1 MSRIISENYSI
12 NQIINLIFIYYTKK
26 LHFKMLPPT
35 QKALILT
42 QIGSPLHVATTHPT
56 PVLTSGSAIIQVLCA
71 GLLSY
76 SKDIYNGARKYTLPT
91 PSIPG
96 SGAIG
101 RVVAVGNDATS
112 LQMGD
117 LVLCDIYLTG
127 RDDRNVGALLG
138 VHDGHSAA
146 AKRMVHGEWRDST
159 YAEYVKLPLENCFKL
174 NEEKLLASSLP
185 APDGGVGGLGYSVEE
200 LLHITSFAVPYGGL
214 RDVGLD
220 VCETVLIAPATGMF
234 GSAAVKVALAMGANV
249 IAMGRNA
256 AALQQLKTD
265 HPNSKESGGS
275 RLETVLITNDIQTDT
290 AAIARFGMPVDVY
303 FDISPPSASESTHF
317 RSGILS
323 VRHGGRVSL
332 MGGIK
337 GDVAVPLGYVMHA
350 NMTIKGKWMYE
361 RDDVLKLIK
370 LVEGGRLRVDG
381 GSVKKYALEQWE
393 EAFEAAASEAGPGR
407 LVALVP

>member
-1 MSRIISENYSI
+1 
-12 NQIINLIFIYYTKK
+12 
-26 LHFKMLPPT
+26 MLPPVH
-35 QKALILT
+35 KALILT
-42 QIGSPLHVATTHPT
+42 SIGSPLHVATTHPT
-56 PVLTSGSAIIQVLCA
+56 PVLTPGSAIIKVLCA

-101 RVVAVGNDATS
+101 RIVAVGNDATS
-112 LQMGD
+112 LQTGD
-117 LVLCDIYLTG
+117 LVLCDIYLRG

-138 VHDGHSAA
+138 VHDGRSAA

-159 YAEYVKLPLENCFKL
+159 YAEYVKLPLENCFRL
-174 NEEKLLASSLP
+174 NEEKLLGSFSSASTP
-185 APDGGVGGLGYSVEE
+185 NGGGVGGLGYSVEE

-220 VCETVLIAPATGMF
+220 ICETVLIAPATGMF

-256 AALQQLKTD
+256 SALAQLKTD
-265 HPNSKESGGS
+265 HHLTSKESGG
-275 RLETVLITNDIQTDT
+275 RLETVPITNNIQTDT
-290 AAIARFGMPVDVY
+290 AAIASFGLPVDVY
-303 FDISPPSASESTHF
+303 FDISPPSASESTHLK
-317 RSGILS
+317 SGILS

-350 NMTIKGKWMYE
+350 NITIKGKWMYE
-361 RDDVLKLIK
+361 REDVLKLVK
-370 LVEGGRLRVDG
+370 LVENGRLRVDG

-393 EAFEAAASEAGPGR
+393 EAFEVAANEAGPGR

>member
-1 MSRIISENYSI
+1 
-12 NQIINLIFIYYTKK
+12 
-26 LHFKMLPPT
+26 MLPQT
-35 QKALILT
+35 HKALILT
-42 QIGSPLHVATTHPT
+42 SIGEPLHVATSHPT
-56 PVLTSGSAIIQVLCA
+56 PELTAGSAIIKVLCA

-76 SKDIYNGARKYTLPT
+76 SRDIYNGTRKYTLPT

-101 RVVAVGNDATS
+101 RVVALGADATS
-112 LQMGD
+112 LREGD
-117 LVLCDIYLTG
+117 LVLCDIYLRG
-127 RDDRNVGALLG
+127 RDDRDVGALMG
-138 VHDGHSAA
+138 VHDGHSER

-159 YAEYVKLPLENCFKL
+159 YAEYVKLPLENCFRL
-174 NEEKLLASSLP
+174 NEEKLLGP
-185 APDGGVGGLGYSVEE
+185 AMVSAGGGRTGLGYSVEE
-200 LLHITSFAVPYGGL
+200 LLHLTTFAVPYGGL

-249 IAMGRNA
+249 IAMGRNGK
-256 AALQQLKTD
+256 ALEQLQSD
-265 HPNSKESGGS
+265 HLNTTGGTGKGC
-275 RLETVLITNDIQTDT
+275 RLETVLITNNIQAET
-290 AAIARFGMPVDVY
+290 AAIASFGLPVDVY
-303 FDISPPSASESTHF
+303 FDISPPSASESTHL

-337 GDVAVPLGYVMHA
+337 GDVSVPLGHVMHA

-361 RDDVLKLIK
+361 RDDILRLIK
-370 LVEGGRLRVDG
+370 MAESGRLRVDG

-393 EAFEAAASEAGPGR
+393 EAFEVAAREAGPGR
-407 LVALVP
+407 LVALVPESFES

>member
-1 MSRIISENYSI
+1 
-12 NQIINLIFIYYTKK
+12 
-26 LHFKMLPPT
+26 MLPQT
-35 QKALILT
+35 HKALVLT
-42 QIGSPLHVATTHPT
+42 QIGSPLHVSPSHPT
-56 PVLTSGSAIIQVLCA
+56 PVLTPGSAIIKVLCA

-76 SKDIYNGARKYTLPT
+76 SKDIYNGTRKYTLPT

-101 RVVAVGNDATS
+101 RVVALGNDATS

-117 LVLCDIYLTG
+117 LVLCDIYLRG
-127 RDDRNVGALLG
+127 RDNRDVGALLG

-146 AKRMVHGEWRDST
+146 AKRMVHREWRDST
-159 YAEYVKLPLENCFKL
+159 YAEYVKLPLENCFRL
-174 NEEKLLASSLP
+174 DEEKLLGLPSSP
-185 APDGGVGGLGYSVEE
+185 APPYGGGTGGLRYSVEE

-256 AALQQLKTD
+256 SALEQLKSNHLVDTTC
-265 HPNSKESGGS
+265 KESGGGG
-275 RLETVLITNDIQTDT
+275 RLETVLITNNIQTDT
-290 AAIARFGMPVDVY
+290 ATIASFGLPVDVY
-303 FDISPPSASESTHF
+303 FDISPPSASESTHL

-361 RDDVLKLIK
+361 RDDVLRLIK
-370 LVEGGRLRVDG
+370 LVENGRLRVDG

-393 EAFEAAASEAGPGR
+393 EAFEIAANEAGPGR
-407 LVALVP
+407 LVALVPFLDPSSSAVPT

>member
-1 MSRIISENYSI
+1 
-12 NQIINLIFIYYTKK
+12 
-26 LHFKMLPPT
+26 MLPQT
-35 QKALILT
+35 HKALVLT
-42 QIGSPLHVATTHPT
+42 KIGSPLHLSSTHPT
-56 PVLTSGSAIIQVLCA
+56 PVLVPGSAIIKILCA

-76 SKDIYNGARKYTLPT
+76 SRDIYNGARKYTLPT

-101 RVVAVGNDATS
+101 RIVSVGNDATT
-112 LQMGD
+112 LRAGD
-117 LVLCDIYLTG
+117 LVLCDIYLRG
-127 RDDRNVGALLG
+127 RDDRDVGALMG
-138 VHDGHSAA
+138 VHDGHSVAA
-146 AKRMVHGEWRDST
+146 RRMVHGEWRDST
-159 YAEYVKLPLENCFKL
+159 YAEYVKLPLENCFRL
-174 NEEKLLASSLP
+174 DEGKLLGPPSS
-185 APDGGVGGLGYSVEE
+185 GGYSVEE

-249 IAMGRNA
+249 IAMGRNSE
-256 AALQQLKTD
+256 ALEQLKSD
-265 HPNSKESGGS
+265 HVNNNNNSAGRGNGGG
-275 RLETVLITNDIQTDT
+275 RLETVLITNNIQTET
-290 AAIARFGMPVDVY
+290 AAIASFGLPVDVY
-303 FDISPPSASESTHF
+303 FDISPPSASESTHL

-337 GDVAVPLGYVMHA
+337 GDVSVPLGYVMHA

-361 RDDVLKLIK
+361 REDILRLIRM
-370 LVEGGRLRVDG
+370 VESGRLRVDG

-393 EAFEAAASEAGPGR
+393 EAFEVAAREAGPGKM
-407 LVALVP
+407 VALVPS

>member
-1 MSRIISENYSI
+1 
-12 NQIINLIFIYYTKK
+12 
-26 LHFKMLPPT
+26 MLPPT
-35 QKALILT
+35 HKALILT
-42 QIGSPLHVATTHPT
+42 QIGEPLHVATSHPT
-56 PVLTSGSAIIQVLCA
+56 PQLVPGSAIVQVLCA
-71 GLLSY
+71 GILSY

-96 SGAIG
+96 SGAVG

-112 LQMGD
+112 LQTGD
-117 LVLCDIYLTG
+117 LVLCDIYLRG
-127 RDDRNVGALLG
+127 RDDKDVGALMG
-138 VHDGHSAA
+138 VHDGRSAA
-146 AKRMVHGEWRDST
+146 AKRMVHAEWRDST
-159 YAEYVKLPLENCFKL
+159 YAEYVKLPLENCLKL
-174 NEEKLLASSLP
+174 DEQKLLGSCSS
-185 APDGGVGGLGYSVEE
+185 AGPDGGLGYSVEE
-200 LLHITSFAVPYGGL
+200 LLHVTSFAVPYGGL

-256 AALQQLKTD
+256 SALKQLKSD
-265 HPNSKESGGS
+265 HLNNSKKESGACG
-275 RLETVLITNDIQTDT
+275 RLETVLITNDVQTDT
-290 AAIARFGMPVDVY
+290 AAIASFGLPIDVY
-303 FDISPPSASESTHF
+303 FDISPPAASESTHL

-332 MGGIK
+332 MGGIR

-361 RDDVLKLIK
+361 REDILKLIR
-370 LVEGGRLRVDG
+370 LVESGRLRVDDG
-381 GSVKKYALEQWE
+381 NVKKYALEQWE
-393 EAFEAAASEAGPGR
+393 EAFEMAASEAGPGR

>member
-1 MSRIISENYSI
+1 
-12 NQIINLIFIYYTKK
+12 
-26 LHFKMLPPT
+26 MLPQT
-35 QKALILT
+35 HKALILT
-42 QIGSPLHVATTHPT
+42 SIGSPLHVATTHPT
-56 PVLTSGSAIIQVLCA
+56 PVLTPGSAIIQVLCA

-101 RVVAVGNDATS
+101 RIVAVGNDATS
-112 LQMGD
+112 LQTGD
-117 LVLCDIYLTG
+117 LVLCDIYLRG

-159 YAEYVKLPLENCFKL
+159 YAEYVKLPLENCFRL
-174 NEEKLLASSLP
+174 NEEKLLSSLSSARTP
-185 APDGGVGGLGYSVEE
+185 NGGGVGGLGYSVEE

-220 VCETVLIAPATGMF
+220 ICETVLIAPATGMF

-256 AALQQLKTD
+256 SALQQLKTD
-265 HPNSKESGGS
+265 HHLTSKESGGG
-275 RLETVLITNDIQTDT
+275 RLETVLITNNIQTDT
-290 AAIARFGMPVDVY
+290 AAIASFGLPVDVY
-303 FDISPPSASESTHF
+303 FDISPPSASESTHL

-332 MGGIK
+332 MGGIR
-337 GDVAVPLGYVMHA
+337 GDVAVPLGYLMHA

-361 RDDVLKLIK
+361 REDVLKLIK
-370 LVEGGRLRVDG
+370 LVENGRLRVDG

-393 EAFEAAASEAGPGR
+393 EAFEVAANEAGPGR

>member
-1 MSRIISENYSI
+1 
-12 NQIINLIFIYYTKK
+12 
-26 LHFKMLPPT
+26 MLPPT
-35 QKALILT
+35 HKALILT
-42 QIGSPLHVATTHPT
+42 QIGSPLHVDPTHPT
-56 PVLTSGSAIIQVLCA
+56 PQLVPGSAIIQVLCA

-76 SKDIYNGARKYTLPT
+76 SRDIYNGVRKYTLPT

-101 RVVAVGNDATS
+101 RVVAVANDATS
-112 LQMGD
+112 LQTGD
-117 LVLCDIYLTG
+117 LVLCDIYLRG
-127 RDDRNVGALLG
+127 RDNNDVGALLG

-174 NEEKLLASSLP
+174 DEKRLLGSPSS
-185 APDGGVGGLGYSVEE
+185 APEGDIAGLGYSAEQ
-200 LLHITSFAVPYGGL
+200 LLHLASFAVPYGGL

-234 GSAAVKVALAMGANV
+234 GSAAVRVALAMGANV
-249 IAMGRNA
+249 IAMGRNTS
-256 AALQQLKTD
+256 ALQQLKSD
-265 HPNSKESGGS
+265 HPNSSLRASGG
-275 RLETVLITNDIQTDT
+275 RLETVLLTNNIQTDT
-290 AAIARFGMPVDVY
+290 AAIASFGLPIDVF
-303 FDISPPSASESTHF
+303 FDISPPSASESTHL

-337 GDVAVPLGYVMHA
+337 GDVALPLGYVMHA

-361 RDDVLKLIK
+361 RDDILKLIK
-370 LVEGGRLRVDG
+370 LVESGRLRVDY

-393 EAFEAAASEAGPGR
+393 EAFEVAASEAGPGR
-407 LVALVP
+407 VVALVP

>member
-1 MSRIISENYSI
+1 
-12 NQIINLIFIYYTKK
+12 
-26 LHFKMLPPT
+26 MLPPT
-35 QKALILT
+35 HKALILT
-42 QIGSPLHVATTHPT
+42 QIGSPLHVDPTHPT
-56 PVLTSGSAIIQVLCA
+56 PQLVPGSAIIQVLCA

-76 SKDIYNGARKYTLPT
+76 SRDIYNGGRKYTLPT
-91 PSIPG
+91 PSVPG

-101 RVVAVGNDATS
+101 RVVAVANDATS
-112 LQMGD
+112 LQTGD
-117 LVLCDIYLTG
+117 LVLCDIYLRG
-127 RDDRNVGALLG
+127 RDNKDVGALLG

-174 NEEKLLASSLP
+174 DEKKPLGSPSSAPEE
-185 APDGGVGGLGYSVEE
+185 GVAALGYSVEQ
-200 LLHITSFAVPYGGL
+200 LLHLASFAVPYGGL

-234 GSAAVKVALAMGANV
+234 GSAAVRVALAMGANV
-249 IAMGRNA
+249 IAMGRNTS
-256 AALQQLKTD
+256 ALQQLKSD
-265 HPNSKESGGS
+265 HPNSSLRTSGG
-275 RLETVLITNDIQTDT
+275 RLETVLLTNNIQTDT
-290 AAIARFGMPVDVY
+290 AAIASFGLPIDVF
-303 FDISPPSASESTHF
+303 FDISPPSASESTHL

-337 GDVAVPLGYVMHA
+337 GDVMLPLGYVMHA

-361 RDDVLKLIK
+361 RDHVLKLIK
-370 LVEGGRLRVDG
+370 LVESGRLRVDY

-393 EAFEAAASEAGPGR
+393 EAFEVAASEAGPGR
-407 LVALVP
+407 VVALVP

>member
-1 MSRIISENYSI
+1 
-12 NQIINLIFIYYTKK
+12 
-26 LHFKMLPPT
+26 MLPPT
-35 QKALILT
+35 HKALILT
-42 QIGSPLHVATTHPT
+42 QIGEPLHVATTHPT
-56 PVLTSGSAIIQVLCA
+56 PQLVPGSAIIQVLCA
-71 GLLSY
+71 GILSY
-76 SKDIYNGARKYTLPT
+76 SRDIYNGARKYTLPT

-112 LQMGD
+112 VQTGD
-117 LVLCDIYLTG
+117 LVLCDIYLRG
-127 RDDRNVGALLG
+127 RDDKDIGALIG

-174 NEEKLLASSLP
+174 DEKKLLGPSSSSSSSG
-185 APDGGVGGLGYSVEE
+185 PDDGSVAGLGYSVEE
-200 LLHITSFAVPYGGL
+200 LLHLASFAVPYGGL

-249 IAMGRNA
+249 IAMGRNVS
-256 AALQQLKTD
+256 ALEKLKSD
-265 HPNSKESGGS
+265 HLNSNLGAGDGG

-290 AAIARFGMPVDVY
+290 AAIASFGLPIDVY
-303 FDISPPSASESTHF
+303 FDISPPSAAESTHL

-361 RDDVLKLIK
+361 RDDILKLIK
-370 LVEGGRLRVDG
+370 LVESGRLRVDDG
-381 GSVKKYALEQWE
+381 CVKKYALEQWE
-393 EAFEAAASEAGPGR
+393 EAFEVAASEAGPGR

>member
-1 MSRIISENYSI
+1 
-12 NQIINLIFIYYTKK
+12 
-26 LHFKMLPPT
+26 MLPHT
-35 QKALILT
+35 HKALILT
-42 QIGSPLHVATTHPT
+42 KIGSPLQLSHTHPT
-56 PVLTSGSAIIQVLCA
+56 PVLVPGSAVIKILCA

-76 SKDIYNGARKYTLPT
+76 SRDIYNGSRKYTLPT

-101 RVVAVGNDATS
+101 RVVAVGNDATT
-112 LQMGD
+112 LRAGD
-117 LVLCDIYLTG
+117 LVLCDIYLRG
-127 RDDRNVGALLG
+127 RDDRDVGALMG
-138 VHDGHSAA
+138 VHDGHSVAA
-146 AKRMVHGEWRDST
+146 RRMVHGEWRDST
-159 YAEYVKLPLENCFKL
+159 YAEYVKLPLENCFRL
-174 NEEKLLASSLP
+174 DEEKLLGPPSS
-185 APDGGVGGLGYSVEE
+185 GGYSVEE

-249 IAMGRNA
+249 IAMGRNSE
-256 AALQQLKTD
+256 ALEQLKSD
-265 HPNSKESGGS
+265 HHNNSAGSGNGGG
-275 RLETVLITNDIQTDT
+275 RLETVLITNNIQTET
-290 AAIARFGMPVDVY
+290 AAIASFGLPIDVY
-303 FDISPPSASESTHF
+303 FDISPPSASESTHL

-337 GDVAVPLGYVMHA
+337 GDVSVPLGYVMHA

-361 RDDVLKLIK
+361 REDIMRLIRM
-370 LVEGGRLRVDG
+370 VEMGRLRVDG

-393 EAFEAAASEAGPGR
+393 EAFEVAAREAGPGKM
-407 LVALVP
+407 VALVPSSS